1 MSRTFLPGVVV
12 MATLSSIFGA
22 VGALAAPVA
31 DTYFGGTVSGYGDVV
46 GHASIFDV
54 HAFDA
59 RRAGTRLHVRIDTNF
74 AGDAGVYPGLTN
86 TAAGGRFG
94 IGYGDVFL
102 GPEWTPF
109 GPAPY
114 LADNHATGTHWTYG
128 FSLDNRWSAT
138 GGSGRLYRLR
148 GATNNENA
156 LLSED
161 FLSGG
166 IYRRGQVIAVDRASS
181 TVEMVGTGTW
191 SVDGPNSRLLF
202 DFDLAGTS
210 LANDDSLALHWAMT
224 CGNDVI
230 EGVAQVPTP
239 VTAPLL
245 ALGLLAGLF
254 GRNVR
259 GRKAA

>member
-1 MSRTFLPGVVV
+1 MNRTFLPGAVAI
-12 MATLSSIFGA
+12 ATLSSLLGA
-22 VGALAAPVA
+22 ACAHAAPVA
-31 DTYFGGTVSGYGDVV
+31 DTYVGGTVSGYGDIV

-54 HAFDA
+54 HGFDA
-59 RRAGTRLHVRIDTNF
+59 ARAGTRLHVQVDTNF

-86 TAAGGRFG
+86 TAAGGGFG

-114 LADNHATGTHWTYG
+114 LDDNHATGTRWTYA
-128 FSLDNRWSAT
+128 FSLDNRWSST
-138 GGSGRLYRLR
+138 GGTGRLYRLD
-148 GATNNENA
+148 GSTNDENA
-156 LLSED
+156 LLSDD

-166 IYRRGQVIAVDRASS
+166 IYRRGQVVAVDRASS

-210 LANDDSLALHWAMT
+210 LANDGSLALHWAMT
-224 CGNDVI
+224 CGNDVV

-239 VTAPLL
+239 LTAPLL
-245 ALGLLAGLF
+245 ALGLLAGL
-254 GRNVR
+254 RRRRAR
-259 GRKAA
+259 G